1 MSRKKIAV
9 LLTGHLRTYLNN
21 FHNLKTFLLD
31 QHKADIYVST
41 WDLNYITNETVATQ
55 DLTGGRNHQV
65 APITRAELKDR
76 LSIYPNL
83 KGLYVGDM
91 NAVSILNKQLIKRFQ
106 PYDVYT
112 ESRFPIYVGGRVP
125 EQAIENIV
133 YQWYLVQKG
142 FEIIEKPE
150 KYDHIIRVRF
160 DCQLIR
166 PITFVD
172 ADIVLEPAVHHS
184 NLYEIRDCF
193 FYGRPVIKTVMK
205 HLYKEMIWHLVKFNN
220 LPAESV
226 FQMVIEKN
234 SKNKPVMDYTMYYI
248 HTYLQLNR

>member
-31 QHKADIYVST
+31 QHDADIYVST

-55 DLTGGRNHQV
+55 DLTGCRNHQV
-65 APITRAELKDR
+65 APITLAELKDR

-83 KGLYVGDM
+83 KGIFVGNTND
-91 NAVSILNKQLIKRFQ
+91 VSVKNKKLIKEYQ
-106 PYDVYT
+106 PYGIYT
-112 ESRFPIYVGGRVP
+112 ESRFHLYLGGRVSD
-125 EQAIENIV
+125 EAIENIV

-142 FEIIEKPE
+142 FKMIANAE

-160 DCQLIR
+160 DCQLLR

-172 ADIVLEPAVHHS
+172 ADVVLEPAIHHS
-184 NLYEIRDCF
+184 HMHEIRDCF
-193 FYGRPVIKTVMK
+193 FYGKPVIKTVMK
-205 HLYKEMIWHLVKFNN
+205 RLYKDMIWHLVKFNN
-220 LPAESV
+220 LPAETI
-226 FQMVIEKN
+226 FQMVVEKN
-234 SKNKPVMDYTMYYI
+234 SKNKPVMDYSMYLGN
-248 HTYLQLNR
+248 TYLQLSK

>member
-1 MSRKKIAV
+1 MDKVVK
-9 LLTGHLRTYLNN
+9 
-21 FHNLKTFLLD
+21 
-31 QHKADIYVST
+31 
-41 WDLNYITNETVATQ
+41 
-55 DLTGGRNHQV
+55 
-65 APITRAELKDR
+65 
-76 LSIYPNL
+76 
-83 KGLYVGDM
+83 
-91 NAVSILNKQLIKRFQ
+91 LNKQLIKEYR
-106 PYDVYT
+106 PYGVYT
-112 ESRFPIYVGGRVP
+112 ESRFPIYVGGRVND
-125 EQAIENIV
+125 EAIENIV

-142 FEIIEKPE
+142 FKIIENAE

-172 ADIVLEPAVHHS
+172 ADMVLEPAVHHS

-193 FYGRPVIKTVMK
+193 FYGRPVIKNVMK
-205 HLYKEMIWHLVKFNN
+205 NLYKDMIWHLVKFNN

-226 FQMVIEKN
+226 FQMVVEKN